1 MLNDSPAGYDRS
13 IVPNIPPELLEPLA
27 LAAGL
32 AWAAGLRVYGV
43 VFFVG
48 LAGYFGLVPL
58 PGSLDTLAHPAIIT
72 VSGLLFL
79 LEFFADKIPVV
90 DSVWD
95 AVNTFIRIP
104 GGAILA
110 ALALADGNQGLMIAA
125 ALLGGVIAGGTHVAK
140 TGTRAAINLSPEP
153 VSNWLASFTE
163 DGAAFGILAL
173 ALTHP
178 LLLLAGLAL
187 FVLILL
193 WLLPKLLRL
202 TISVIRRG
210 FRTLNPQ
217 QRP

>member
-1 MLNDSPAGYDRS
+1 MQ
-13 IVPNIPPELLEPLA
+13 PELLEPLA

-43 VFFVG
+43 VFFIG
-48 LAGYFGLVPL
+48 LAGHFGWITL
-58 PGSLDTLAHPAIIT
+58 PGNLDILAHPAVMA
-72 VSGLLFL
+72 VSGLLFF
-79 LEFFADKIPVV
+79 LEFFADKIPYV
-90 DSVWD
+90 DSAWD
-95 AVNTFIRIP
+95 ALNTFVRAP

-110 ALALADGNQGLMIAA
+110 ALAMADGSQELMVAA

-140 TGTRAAINLSPEP
+140 AGSRAAINVSPEP

-178 LLLLAGLAL
+178 LLLLAGLSL
-187 FVLILL
+187 FVLALL

-202 TISVIRRG
+202 AIGAIRGG
-210 FRTLNPQ
+210 FGRLRPQ

>member
-1 MLNDSPAGYDRS
+1 M
-13 IVPNIPPELLEPLA
+13 PPDLLEPLA

-43 VFFVG
+43 VFFIG
-48 LAGYFGLVPL
+48 LAGHFGWITL
-58 PGSLDTLAHPAIIT
+58 PGNLGVLAHPIVMT
-72 VSGLLFL
+72 VSGLLFF
-79 LEFFADKIPVV
+79 LEFFADKIPYL

-95 AVNTFIRIP
+95 ALNTFVRAP
-104 GGAILA
+104 GGALLA
-110 ALALADGNQGLMIAA
+110 ALAMADGNQGLMIAA

-140 TGTRAAINLSPEP
+140 AGSRAAINISPEP

-163 DGAAFGILAL
+163 DGASIGIMAL

-202 TISVIRRG
+202 ASGAIRGG
-210 FRTLNPQ
+210 FARLRPQ

>member
-1 MLNDSPAGYDRS
+1 MPA
-13 IVPNIPPELLEPLA
+13 ELLEPLA

-43 VFFVG
+43 VFCVG
-48 LAGYFGLVPL
+48 IAGHFGLVAL
-58 PGSLDTLAHPAIIT
+58 PGSLGVLTHPAVMT
-72 VSGLLFL
+72 VSGLLFF
-79 LEFFADKIPVV
+79 LEFFADKIPYV
-90 DSVWD
+90 DSAWD
-95 AVNTFIRIP
+95 ALNSFVRAP

-110 ALALADGNQGLMIAA
+110 ALAMADGSQGMMIAA

-140 TGTRAAINLSPEP
+140 AGSRAAINASPEP
-153 VSNWLASFTE
+153 VSNWLASFSE
-163 DGAAFGILAL
+163 DGAAIGILAL

-178 LLLLAGLAL
+178 LLLLAGLVL

-202 TISVIRRG
+202 AISALRGG
-210 FRTLNPQ
+210 FRRLRPQ

>member
-1 MLNDSPAGYDRS
+1 M
-13 IVPNIPPELLEPLA
+13 PPELLEPLA

-43 VFFVG
+43 VFCRG
-48 LAGYFGLVPL
+48 LAGHFGLVAL
-58 PGSLDTLAHPAIIT
+58 PVDLGVLTRPAVMI
-72 VSGLLFL
+72 VSGLLFF
-79 LEFFADKIPVV
+79 LEFFADKIPYV

-95 AVNTFIRIP
+95 ALNTFVRAP
-104 GGAILA
+104 GGAVLA
-110 ALALADGNQGLMIAA
+110 ALAMADGSQGMMIAA

-140 TGTRAAINLSPEP
+140 AGSRAAINVSPEP

-163 DGAAFGILAL
+163 DGMAFGILAL

-202 TISVIRRG
+202 TFAAIRGG
-210 FRTLNPQ
+210 FSRLGPQ

>member
-1 MLNDSPAGYDRS
+1 MQQ
-13 IVPNIPPELLEPLA
+13 ELLEPLA

-43 VFFVG
+43 VFFLG
-48 LAGYFGLVPL
+48 LSGHFGFISL
-58 PGSLDTLAHPAIIT
+58 PGSLGVLAHPAVLG
-72 VSGLLFL
+72 VSGLLFF
-79 LEFFADKIPVV
+79 LEFFADKIPYV
-90 DSVWD
+90 DSAWD
-95 AVNTFIRIP
+95 ALNTFVRAP

-110 ALALADGNQGLMIAA
+110 ALAMADGSQGMMIAA

-140 TGTRAAINLSPEP
+140 AGSRAAINASPEP
-153 VSNWLASFTE
+153 VSNWLASFSE

-178 LLLLAGLAL
+178 LLLLAGLVL

-202 TISVIRRG
+202 ALGALRAG
-210 FRTLNPQ
+210 FGRLRPQ

>member
-1 MLNDSPAGYDRS
+1 MPG
-13 IVPNIPPELLEPLA
+13 IPPELLEPLA

-43 VFFVG
+43 VFCVG
-48 LAGYFGLVPL
+48 LAGYFGLVNL
-58 PGSLDTLAHPAIIT
+58 PGNLDVLAHPAVMT
-72 VSGLLFL
+72 VSGLLFF
-79 LEFFADKIPVV
+79 LEFFADKIPLV

-95 AVNTFIRIP
+95 AVNTFVRIP
-104 GGAILA
+104 GGAVLA
-110 ALALADGNQGLMIAA
+110 ALAMADGSQGLMIAA

-140 TGTRAAINLSPEP
+140 AGSRAAINVSPEP

-163 DGAAFGILAL
+163 DGAAFGIVAL

-178 LLLLAGLAL
+178 VLLLAGLAL

-202 TISVIRRG
+202 ALAAIRGG
-210 FRTLNPQ
+210 FSRLNPQ

>member
-1 MLNDSPAGYDRS
+1 
-13 IVPNIPPELLEPLA
+13 
-27 LAAGL
+27 
-32 AWAAGLRVYGV
+32 LRVYGV
-43 VFFVG
+43 VFCIG
-48 LAGYFGLVPL
+48 LAGHFGLVAL
-58 PGSLDTLAHPAIIT
+58 PGSLDMLSHPAVIT
-72 VSGLLFL
+72 VAGLLFF
-79 LEFFADKIPVV
+79 LEFFADKIPYV

-95 AVNTFIRIP
+95 ALSTFVRAP

-110 ALALADGNQGLMIAA
+110 VLAMADGSQGLMIAA

-140 TGTRAAINLSPEP
+140 AGSRAAINVSPEP

-163 DGAAFGILAL
+163 DGAALGIVAL

-178 LLLLAGLAL
+178 VLLLAGPAL

-202 TISVIRRG
+202 AIEAIRGG
-210 FRTLNPQ
+210 FRRLDPQ

>member
-1 MLNDSPAGYDRS
+1 MQQ
-13 IVPNIPPELLEPLA
+13 ELLEPLA

-43 VFFVG
+43 VFFLG
-48 LAGYFGLVPL
+48 LAGHFGFVSL
-58 PGSLDTLAHPAIIT
+58 PGSLGVLAHPAVIG
-72 VSGLLFL
+72 VSGLLFF
-79 LEFFADKIPVV
+79 LEFFADKIPYV
-90 DSVWD
+90 DSAWD
-95 AVNTFIRIP
+95 ALNTFVRAP

-110 ALALADGNQGLMIAA
+110 ALALADGSQGLMIAA
-125 ALLGGVIAGGTHVAK
+125 ALLGGVIAGGTHIAK
-140 TGTRAAINLSPEP
+140 AGSRAAINASPEP

-178 LLLLAGLAL
+178 LLLLAGLVL

-202 TISVIRRG
+202 AIAALRGG
-210 FRTLNPQ
+210 FRRLSPQ

>member
-1 MLNDSPAGYDRS
+1 MPTLPT
-13 IVPNIPPELLEPLA
+13 ELLEPLA

-43 VFFVG
+43 VFCIG
-48 LAGYFGLVPL
+48 LAGHFGLVNL
-58 PGSLDTLAHPAIIT
+58 PGSLDVLTHPVVMT
-72 VSGLLFL
+72 VSGLLFF
-79 LEFFADKIPVV
+79 LEFFADKIPYV

-95 AVNTFIRIP
+95 ALNTFVRAP

-110 ALALADGNQGLMIAA
+110 ALAMADGSQAMMIAA

-140 TGTRAAINLSPEP
+140 AGSRAAINVSPEP

-163 DGAAFGILAL
+163 DGMAFGIVAL

-202 TISVIRRG
+202 AIAAIRGG
-210 FRTLNPQ
+210 FSRLSPQ

>member
-1 MLNDSPAGYDRS
+1 MPA
-13 IVPNIPPELLEPLA
+13 ELFEPLA

-43 VFFVG
+43 VFCVG
-48 LAGYFGLVPL
+48 MAGHFGLVAL
-58 PGSLDTLAHPAIIT
+58 PGNLNVLTHPAVMT
-72 VSGLLFL
+72 VSGLLFF
-79 LEFFADKIPVV
+79 LEFFADKIPYV

-95 AVNTFIRIP
+95 ALNTFVRAP
-104 GGAILA
+104 GGALLA
-110 ALALADGNQGLMIAA
+110 ALAMADGSQGMMIAA

-140 TGTRAAINLSPEP
+140 AGSRAAINASPEP
-153 VSNWLASFTE
+153 VSNWLASFSE

-178 LLLLAGLAL
+178 LLLLAGLVL

-202 TISVIRRG
+202 ALGALRAG
-210 FRTLNPQ
+210 FRRLRPQ
-217 QRP
+217 ERP

>member
-1 MLNDSPAGYDRS
+1 MQ
-13 IVPNIPPELLEPLA
+13 PEFLEPLA

-32 AWAAGLRVYGV
+32 AWAAGLRAYAV
-43 VFFVG
+43 VFFIGV
-48 LAGYFGLVPL
+48 AGYFNVVAL
-58 PGSLDTLAHPAIIT
+58 PGGLAVLAHPAVIG
-72 VSGLLFL
+72 VSGLLFF
-79 LEFFADKIPVV
+79 LEFFADKIPYV

-95 AVNTFIRIP
+95 ALNTFVRAP

-110 ALALADGNQGLMIAA
+110 ALAMADGSQAMMIAA

-140 TGTRAAINLSPEP
+140 AGSRAAINVSPEP

-163 DGAAFGILAL
+163 DGLAFGIVAL

-187 FVLILL
+187 FILVLL

-202 TISVIRRG
+202 AIGAIRGG
-210 FRTLNPQ
+210 FRRLSSQ